1 MPIKVLI
8 ALIKTA
14 RWIPLWLLAIVIAS
28 INANINVL
36 FLVYNNNNLID
47 LALFLIGL
55 AAILWFFW
63 YLAEL
68 ELWEIKHERKLDYP
82 EKEEEFFKD

>member
-14 RWIPLWLLAIVIAS
+14 RWIPLWLLAIVIAA
-28 INANINVL
+28 INGNISVL
-36 FLVYNNNNLID
+36 FLVYDNDNLVD

-63 YLAEL
+63 YYAEL
-68 ELWEIKHERKLDYP
+68 ELWEIKNDRRLDYQ
-82 EKEEEFFKD
+82 EEVEELE